1 MLAMFLVQVS
11 LQKQGFRRSDAFDA
25 DFCNMKSS
33 PIQVEYQNNVCKF
46 VVINVMF
53 LHSPVC
59 VFVFLRAIK
68 KCHSC
73 GIWRG

>member
-1 MLAMFLVQVS
+1 MLAMFLVQVN
-11 LQKQGFRRSDAFDA
+11 LQKPGFRRSDAFDA

-33 PIQVEYQNNVCKF
+33 PIQVEYQNNVYQF

-59 VFVFLRAIK
+59 VFVFLRAIE

-73 GIWRG
+73 GIW

>member
-1 MLAMFLVQVS
+1 MVMLAMFLVQVN
-11 LQKQGFRRSDAFDA
+11 LQKPGFRRSDASDA

-33 PIQVEYQNNVCKF
+33 PIRVEYQNNVCQF

-73 GIWRG
+73 GIW

>member
-1 MLAMFLVQVS
+1 MLAMFLVQVN
-11 LQKQGFRRSDAFDA
+11 LQKPGFRRSDAFDA

-33 PIQVEYQNNVCKF
+33 PIQVEYQNNVYQF